1 MSLRF
6 NDNCKPFFKN
16 DQCVDVKSFSL
27 VAGDLEIALGSGEK
41 KHAPIV

>member
-1 MSLRF
+1 MSLRL
-6 NDNCKPFFKN
+6 NDNWKPFFKN

-41 KHAPIV
+41 